1 MSIIDMHCDTVMGLY
16 MAGKKGVARN
26 MRVNDGMISL
36 EKMKQGQYLAQCFAM
51 FVPFEGRNG
60 AAHNPFEMCMEM
72 IDRYYVELEQNQDLI
87 LPAYTYD
94 DIIKNQEAGKMSAI
108 LTIEEGGV
116 TKCNL
121 SFLRDFY
128 RLGVRMICLNWN
140 FVNGIGYPNYGKFN
154 ENGRPDY
161 YVPNTKDGLTDFG
174 KEMIKEM
181 NRLGIIIDCSHL
193 SDKGFYDVCEI
204 TTKPFVCSHSNARS
218 VCGHVRNL
226 TDDMIRALAAKGGVT
241 GINYCADF
249 LDDPK
254 EDGSN
259 FGYVSKMVEHIKH
272 IVKVGGIDCVG
283 LGSDFDGI
291 GDNIELTD
299 ASKMGILKEALEK
312 EGFTA
317 EEIDK
322 IFYKNVL
329 RVFKEV
335 LV

>member
-1 MSIIDMHCDTVMGLY
+1 MGVIDMHCDTIMGLY
-16 MAGKKGVARN
+16 GSSKRN
-26 MRVNDGMISL
+26 IERNLRENDGMISL
-36 EKMKQGQYLAQCFAM
+36 EKMKKGDYMAQCFAM
-51 FVPFEGRNG
+51 FVPFKGRGNG
-60 AAHNPFEMCMEM
+60 EHNPFEMCMEM
-72 IDRYYVELEQNQDLI
+72 IDRYYQELEQNKDMI
-87 LPAYTYD
+87 LPAFTYE
-94 DIIKNQEAGKMSAI
+94 DIIANSASGKMSAI
-108 LTIEEGGV
+108 LTIEEGEV
-116 TKCNL
+116 TKSNL
-121 SFLRDFY
+121 AFLRNFY

-140 FVNGIGYPNYGKFN
+140 FVNGIGYPNYSKFD

-161 YVPNTKDGLTDFG
+161 YVPNTTDGLTEYG
-174 KEMIKEM
+174 KEMVKEM
-181 NRLGIIIDCSHL
+181 NRLGIIVDCSHL

-204 TTKPFVCSHSNARS
+204 STKPFVCSHSNARS

-249 LDDPK
+249 LDDPN

-259 FGYVSKMVEHIKH
+259 YGKVSKMVEHIKH
-272 IVKVGGIDCVG
+272 IVSVGGIDCVG

-291 GDNIELTD
+291 EPNLEMND
-299 ASKMGILKEALEK
+299 ASKLPMLKEALQN
-312 EGFTA
+312 EGFTE

-335 LV
+335 LK